1 MTVDTPKR
9 EEKFEKHKIWLRYGH
24 SRKNQNAADM
34 KRDCERKADELGS
47 DSTAAVMPIR
57 SGVH

>member
-1 MTVDTPKR
+1 
-9 EEKFEKHKIWLRYGH
+9 
-24 SRKNQNAADM
+24 M

-57 SGVH
+57 LWKGIQREEKELRDGKDQEWKLIMFGSCEI